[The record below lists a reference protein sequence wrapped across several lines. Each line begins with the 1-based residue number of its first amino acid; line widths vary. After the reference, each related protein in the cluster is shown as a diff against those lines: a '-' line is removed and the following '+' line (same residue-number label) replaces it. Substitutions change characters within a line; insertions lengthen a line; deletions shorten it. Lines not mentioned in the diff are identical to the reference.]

1 MADYVL
7 NDVNEEEE
15 SSSFNLRSIITLIY
29 LNWYWILLSA
39 IVCYAGAKL
48 YLRYTPPTY
57 SADMK
62 VFIKE
67 QGTTKRSSSVA
78 TLEELGVISTTSGF
92 GNEMEI
98 LASTAIAARTVQ
110 TLKLYTSYRMEGRV
124 IDQELYKNSPIIVD
138 LAEGNL
144 RDLQTRINLVV
155 TRKNS
160 GIHVEGNIGGAN
172 PFTHDVKDLPATVPT
187 AVGPL
192 IFQRNAGYKMP
203 SDRKLFVTIDPVI
216 NAGRRYAGK
225 VVVSG
230 AHDNISVATVRMVDT
245 QMERALDYLGEILNS
260 YNDDANDDKNKVA
273 EKTRQ
278 FIDDRIAVIRRG
290 LDSTEAN
297 LESYKRSHELINL
310 ANNATS
316 ALSGSQ
322 SYQKEQVNM
331 QTQLTLLKSLIDYAS
346 NPSNMRQIIPSNL
359 GLSNAQ
365 LASSID
371 QYNSIVQER
380 NRLLKTSSESNPTV
394 ARLTAQL
401 EDLWPAIGTSLRTL
415 YQDLMVQKS
424 SIDNQYQ
431 MYSSRVSST
440 PTQERVLGNI
450 DRQQEIQSSLYLMLL
465 QKREQNYISMA
476 SEASKARV
484 IDAPKPLGKVAPD
497 SRKIIM
503 GAVALGLILPIIL
516 LFLLS
521 LMRYRIEGR
530 NDIEQLTKLP
540 ILADIPLAKVEKD
553 SAGIVVN
560 KNKNGMMEEAFRGLR
575 TNLRFVLP
583 DPEKVVAV
591 TSCIPGEGK
600 TFVASNLAMSLALLG
615 KRVLIIGLDIRK
627 PRLAEMFKMEDRK
640 KGITSFLVLEK
651 PDYDLLE
658 AQISNS
664 GFDKNLDILP
674 AGVIPPNPTELI
686 SRHVLDDA
694 INYLRTKYDFIVLDT
709 PPIGLVSDTLELART
724 ADATVVVTRADY
736 SIKANFEM
744 INAIAKD
751 KKMPKVNLVLN
762 GIDLKKKKYGYYYGY
777 GKYGSYGKSGK
788 YGYYGKY
795 SHYGHYGVY
804 GNYNSTD
811 SKD

>member
-260 YNDDANDDKNKVA
+260 YNDDANDDKNAVA

-415 YQDLMVQKS
+415 YQDLLVQKS

>member
-138 LAEGNL
+138 LAEANL
-144 RDLQTRINLVV
+144 RDLKTRINLII
-155 TRKNS
+155 TRKNG

-172 PFTHDVKDLPATVPT
+172 SFTHDIKDLPATVPT

-203 SDRKLFVTIDPVI
+203 DDRKLFVTIDPVI

-225 VVVSG
+225 LVVSG
-230 AHDNISVATVRMVDT
+230 GREGISVATVRMVDT
-245 QMERALDYLGEILNS
+245 QMDRALDYLGEILNS
-260 YNDDANDDKNKVA
+260 YNDDANDDKNAVA
-273 EKTRQ
+273 DKTRK

-415 YQDLMVQKS
+415 YQDLLVQKS

-476 SEASKARV
+476 SEASKARI
-484 IDAPKPLGKVAPD
+484 IDAPKPLGKVSPD

-651 PDYDLLE
+651 PDYELLE
-658 AQISNS
+658 NQISNS

-744 INAIAKD
+744 INAISKD
-751 KKMPKVNLVLN
+751 QKLPKVNLVLN

-804 GNYNSTD
+804 GNYNSD
-811 SKD
+811 STND

>member
-230 AHDNISVATVRMVDT
+230 AQENISVATVRMVDT

-260 YNDDANDDKNKVA
+260 YNDDANDDKNAVA

-484 IDAPKPLGKVAPD
+484 IDAPKPLGKVH
-497 SRKIIM
+497 R
-503 GAVALGLILPIIL
+503 
-516 LFLLS
+516 
-521 LMRYRIEGR
+521 
-530 NDIEQLTKLP
+530 
-540 ILADIPLAKVEKD
+540 
-553 SAGIVVN
+553 
-560 KNKNGMMEEAFRGLR
+560 R
-575 TNLRFVLP
+575 T
-583 DPEKVVAV
+583 
-591 TSCIPGEGK
+591 
-600 TFVASNLAMSLALLG
+600 
-615 KRVLIIGLDIRK
+615 
-627 PRLAEMFKMEDRK
+627 
-640 KGITSFLVLEK
+640 
-651 PDYDLLE
+651 
-658 AQISNS
+658 
-664 GFDKNLDILP
+664 
-674 AGVIPPNPTELI
+674 
-686 SRHVLDDA
+686 
-694 INYLRTKYDFIVLDT
+694 
-709 PPIGLVSDTLELART
+709 
-724 ADATVVVTRADY
+724 
-736 SIKANFEM
+736 
-744 INAIAKD
+744 
-751 KKMPKVNLVLN
+751 
-762 GIDLKKKKYGYYYGY
+762 
-777 GKYGSYGKSGK
+777 
-788 YGYYGKY
+788 
-795 SHYGHYGVY
+795 
-804 GNYNSTD
+804 
-811 SKD
+811 

>member
-138 LAEGNL
+138 LAESNL

-230 AHDNISVATVRMVDT
+230 AQENISVATVRMVDT

-260 YNDDANDDKNKVA
+260 YNDDANDDKNAVA

-322 SYQKEQVNM
+322 DYQKEQVNM

>member
-138 LAEGNL
+138 LAESNL

-230 AHDNISVATVRMVDT
+230 AHDNISVATIRMVDT

-260 YNDDANDDKNKVA
+260 YNDDANDDKNAVA

-497 SRKIIM
+497 SSKIIM

-664 GFDKNLDILP
+664 GFAKNLDILP

>member
-138 LAEGNL
+138 LAESNL

-260 YNDDANDDKNKVA
+260 YNDDANDDKNAVA

-762 GIDLKKKKYGYYYGY
+762 GIDRKKKKYGYYYGY

>member
-203 SDRKLFVTIDPVI
+203 SDRKLFLTIDPVI

-230 AHDNISVATVRMVDT
+230 AQENISVATVRMVDT

-260 YNDDANDDKNKVA
+260 YNDDANDDKNAVA

>member
-78 TLEELGVISTTSGF
+78 TLEEMGVISTTSGF

>member
-415 YQDLMVQKS
+415 YQDLLVQKS

-804 GNYNSTD
+804 GNYYSTD

>member
-138 LAEGNL
+138 LAESNL

-260 YNDDANDDKNKVA
+260 YNDDANDDKNAVA

-297 LESYKRSHELINL
+297 LESYMSSLTWPTMQHQPSPEVRVTKRS
-310 ANNATS
+310 
-316 ALSGSQ
+316 
-322 SYQKEQVNM
+322 
-331 QTQLTLLKSLIDYAS
+331 
-346 NPSNMRQIIPSNL
+346 R
-359 GLSNAQ
+359 
-365 LASSID
+365 
-371 QYNSIVQER
+371 
-380 NRLLKTSSESNPTV
+380 
-394 ARLTAQL
+394 
-401 EDLWPAIGTSLRTL
+401 
-415 YQDLMVQKS
+415 
-424 SIDNQYQ
+424 
-431 MYSSRVSST
+431 
-440 PTQERVLGNI
+440 
-450 DRQQEIQSSLYLMLL
+450 
-465 QKREQNYISMA
+465 
-476 SEASKARV
+476 
-484 IDAPKPLGKVAPD
+484 
-497 SRKIIM
+497 
-503 GAVALGLILPIIL
+503 
-516 LFLLS
+516 
-521 LMRYRIEGR
+521 
-530 NDIEQLTKLP
+530 
-540 ILADIPLAKVEKD
+540 
-553 SAGIVVN
+553 
-560 KNKNGMMEEAFRGLR
+560 
-575 TNLRFVLP
+575 
-583 DPEKVVAV
+583 
-591 TSCIPGEGK
+591 
-600 TFVASNLAMSLALLG
+600 
-615 KRVLIIGLDIRK
+615 
-627 PRLAEMFKMEDRK
+627 
-640 KGITSFLVLEK
+640 
-651 PDYDLLE
+651 
-658 AQISNS
+658 
-664 GFDKNLDILP
+664 
-674 AGVIPPNPTELI
+674 
-686 SRHVLDDA
+686 
-694 INYLRTKYDFIVLDT
+694 
-709 PPIGLVSDTLELART
+709 
-724 ADATVVVTRADY
+724 
-736 SIKANFEM
+736 
-744 INAIAKD
+744 
-751 KKMPKVNLVLN
+751 
-762 GIDLKKKKYGYYYGY
+762 
-777 GKYGSYGKSGK
+777 
-788 YGYYGKY
+788 
-795 SHYGHYGVY
+795 
-804 GNYNSTD
+804 
-811 SKD
+811 

>member
-230 AHDNISVATVRMVDT
+230 AQENISVATVRMVDT

-260 YNDDANDDKNKVA
+260 YNDDANDDKNAVA

>member
-138 LAEGNL
+138 LAEANL
-144 RDLQTRINLVV
+144 RDLKTRINLII
-155 TRKNS
+155 TRKNG

-172 PFTHDVKDLPATVPT
+172 SFTHDIKDLPATVPT

-203 SDRKLFVTIDPVI
+203 DDRKLFVTIDPVI

-225 VVVSG
+225 LVVSG
-230 AHDNISVATVRMVDT
+230 GREGISVATVRMVDT
-245 QMERALDYLGEILNS
+245 QMDRALDYLGEILNS
-260 YNDDANDDKNKVA
+260 YNDDANDDKNAVA
-273 EKTRQ
+273 DKTRTI
-278 FIDDRIAVIRRG
+278 IDDRIAVIRRG

-415 YQDLMVQKS
+415 YQDLLVQKS

-476 SEASKARV
+476 SEASKARI
-484 IDAPKPLGKVAPD
+484 IDAPKPLGKVSPD

-651 PDYDLLE
+651 PDYELLE
-658 AQISNS
+658 NQISNS

-744 INAIAKD
+744 INAISKD
-751 KKMPKVNLVLN
+751 QKLPKVNLVLN

-804 GNYNSTD
+804 GNYNSD
-811 SKD
+811 STND

>member
-230 AHDNISVATVRMVDT
+230 AQENISVATVRMVDT

-260 YNDDANDDKNKVA
+260 YNDDANDDKNAVA

-331 QTQLTLLKSLIDYAS
+331 QTQLTLLKSLIDYTS

-762 GIDLKKKKYGYYYGY
+762 GIDLKKKYGYYYGY

>member
-1 MADYVL
+1 
-7 NDVNEEEE
+7 
-15 SSSFNLRSIITLIY
+15 
-29 LNWYWILLSA
+29 
-39 IVCYAGAKL
+39 
-48 YLRYTPPTY
+48 
-57 SADMK
+57 
-62 VFIKE
+62 
-67 QGTTKRSSSVA
+67 
-78 TLEELGVISTTSGF
+78 
-92 GNEMEI
+92 
-98 LASTAIAARTVQ
+98 
-110 TLKLYTSYRMEGRV
+110 
-124 IDQELYKNSPIIVD
+124 
-138 LAEGNL
+138 
-144 RDLQTRINLVV
+144 
-155 TRKNS
+155 
-160 GIHVEGNIGGAN
+160 
-172 PFTHDVKDLPATVPT
+172 
-187 AVGPL
+187 
-192 IFQRNAGYKMP
+192 
-203 SDRKLFVTIDPVI
+203 
-216 NAGRRYAGK
+216 
-225 VVVSG
+225 
-230 AHDNISVATVRMVDT
+230 
-245 QMERALDYLGEILNS
+245 
-260 YNDDANDDKNKVA
+260 
-273 EKTRQ
+273 
-278 FIDDRIAVIRRG
+278 
-290 LDSTEAN
+290 
-297 LESYKRSHELINL
+297 
-310 ANNATS
+310 
-316 ALSGSQ
+316 
-322 SYQKEQVNM
+322 M

>member
-138 LAEGNL
+138 LAESNL

-230 AHDNISVATVRMVDT
+230 AHDNISVATIRMVDT

-260 YNDDANDDKNKVA
+260 YNDDANDDKNAVA

-497 SRKIIM
+497 SSKIIM

>member
-138 LAEGNL
+138 LAESNL

-230 AHDNISVATVRMVDT
+230 AQENISVATVRMVDT

-260 YNDDANDDKNKVA
+260 YNDDANDEKNRVA

>member
-138 LAEGNL
+138 LAESNL

-230 AHDNISVATVRMVDT
+230 AQENISVATVRMVDT

-260 YNDDANDDKNKVA
+260 YNDDANDDKNAVA